1 LDDSDIERTAT
12 GEASSYRRIL
22 WATSLVGGAT
32 LTALVIGLAR
42 NKAVALVGGPSA
54 VGLLGLFT
62 ALVSMVASIS
72 TVGLDTSGVRQLSQQ
87 HSRPVHAARTK
98 RAIWTMAW
106 PLAILGGSATWFLRK
121 PLASF
126 SAADSG
132 YAAAVGV
139 LGIGVAASVIG
150 AVQVA
155 VLQGSERVAD
165 VARVKIWG
173 SLAATTIGVLA
184 VYFLGVAGIVIAVI
198 ATPLATCLF
207 SFAFGRGLPGS
218 DWSRLFEAKL
228 GDQWRTLAL
237 IGAVVTVTN
246 VVASLGLLST
256 RALITHRLGLAS
268 AGLYHASWSIASV
281 NLSLVLNAMA
291 ADYFPRLSKVADE
304 PGSMSAILNQQIH
317 VALLLAGPV
326 LTLVSLLAPVVL
338 TILYSSAFSGS
349 ALLLR
354 LLLAAGV
361 LRLPIW
367 ALGYILLARRAPA
380 FYFLGEV
387 AAASIVPLT
396 WLLLPAY
403 GLTGAAIAAVLSA
416 LFSLFFYLVPVHRSH
431 GVRLSAENGKTIALL
446 VCVLLATAVLF
457 EVSTMA
463 GLVTGLGAALALSW
477 RCYRQ
482 LRLAL
487 AA

>member
-1 LDDSDIERTAT
+1 LDNPDIDRPVT
-12 GEASSYRRIL
+12 GELSSYRRIL
-22 WATSLVGGAT
+22 WATSVVGGAT
-32 LTALVIGLAR
+32 LMSLVIGLAR
-42 NKAVALVGGPSA
+42 NKAVALVGGPAA
-54 VGLLGLFT
+54 VGLLGLFG
-62 ALVSMVASIS
+62 ALVSMVASIA

-87 HSRPVHAARTK
+87 HGRPAEGARTK

-106 PLAILGGSATWFLRK
+106 PLAILGGSATWLLRR
-121 PLASF
+121 PLAGF
-126 SAADSG
+126 SAADVG

-139 LGIGVAASVIG
+139 LGIGVAASVVG

-155 VLQGSERVAD
+155 ILQGSGRVAD

-173 SLAATTIGVLA
+173 SVAATTVGVLA

-198 ATPLATCLF
+198 AIPLSTCLF
-207 SFAFGRGLPGS
+207 SFLFGRGLPGS
-218 DWSRLFEAKL
+218 DWPRLFRARL
-228 GDQWRTLAL
+228 SDQWRTLAL
-237 IGAVVTVTN
+237 IGAVVTITN
-246 VVASLGLLST
+246 IVASLSLLST

-268 AGLYHASWSIASV
+268 AGLYHASWAITSV

-291 ADYFPRLSKVADE
+291 ADYFPRVSKVAHE
-304 PGSMSAILNQQIH
+304 PGSMSEILNQQIH

-326 LTLVSLLAPVVL
+326 LAFVSLLAPMVL

-354 LLLAAGV
+354 LLLVAGV

-387 AAASIVPLT
+387 AAASIIPLT
-396 WLLLPAY
+396 WLLLPAA
-403 GLTGAAIAAVLSA
+403 GLTGAAIAAIVSG
-416 LFSLFFYLVPVHRSH
+416 LFSFFFYLVPVHRAH
-431 GVRLSAENGKTIALL
+431 GVRLSAGNAKTIFLL
-446 VCVLLATAVLF
+446 VVMLLGIAILF
-457 EVSTMA
+457 ELSAMA
-463 GLVTGLGAALALSW
+463 GLVAGLGAALALSW